1 MEDAE
6 KYRLEEK
13 AIFLEAEVGDQ
24 MIQLA
29 RYGLIAGAA
38 KTVITPDAEGT
49 FLIGPMQSSTGVND
63 ALWARALVLSD
74 SRNRIAI
81 LTLDY
86 LGFDF
91 AYNDILIQAASESS
105 GIPSGNIMINCS
117 HTHSAPIT
125 IPWGPWDRE
134 KDKPFHSFLPEKIA
148 EITKQASL
156 CLEPVRLRYRRE
168 STQVGF
174 NRRFFDGQSI
184 SMAPNPNGAIL
195 PWVDVLSIERMEG
208 KPVAVL
214 FSHAAHPVI
223 VHGAS
228 TLISADYPGFAVETL
243 MREHGKETVYMF
255 AQGCSANINGFPL
268 RSGIDAASGAGR
280 DLGLAVCR
288 ALKAM
293 GEEIPIE
300 NIQVESVEL
309 KLPLQDPPSVERCQE
324 MLEQEKD
331 AERQRAFSELLTTSQ
346 SVQPPSVLLP
356 IRAFGIGNF
365 CILGLA
371 HEMFAEYHHYINEV
385 SPFLY
390 NMVLAYTNGVECY
403 VGTKKD
409 YDLGGHGGYETAPM
423 GAAFLYQPR
432 LPLAP
437 QSEELIQNGLKRIL
451 DQLTA
456 G

>member
-1 MEDAE
+1 MKKQKDQIPQLS
-6 KYRLEEK
+6 KYEL
-13 AIFLEAEVGDQ
+13 VG
-24 MIQLA
+24 
-29 RYGLIAGAA
+29 GAA
-38 KTVITPDAEGT
+38 ETIITPDAEGT
-49 FLIGPMQSSTGVND
+49 FLIGPMQPSTGIND

-74 SRNRIAI
+74 GINQIAI
-81 LTLDY
+81 LTLDC

-105 GIPSGNIMINCS
+105 NIPAENIMINCS

-125 IPWGPWDRE
+125 IPWGPWDKE
-134 KDKPFHSFLPEKIA
+134 KDKPFHRFLPEKIA
-148 EITKQASL
+148 TITKQASL

-168 STQVGF
+168 TTQIGF
-174 NRRFFDGQSI
+174 NRRFFDGHSI

-195 PWVDVLSIERMEG
+195 PWVDVLSVERIEG

-243 MREHGKETVYMF
+243 IREQGEETVYMF

-268 RSGIDAASGAGR
+268 RGGIDAANGAGR

-288 ALKAM
+288 SIKAM
-293 GEEIPIE
+293 EEEISVE
-300 NIQVESVEL
+300 NIQIESMEL
-309 KLPLQDPPSVERCQE
+309 ELPLQDPPSVEVCQM
-324 MLEQEKD
+324 MLAQEKD
-331 AERQRAFSELLTTSQ
+331 ADRRRAFSELLINSQ
-346 SVQPPSVLLP
+346 SDQLPSVRFP
-356 IRAFGIGNF
+356 IRAFSIGSL

-385 SPFLY
+385 SPFPD

-403 VGTKKD
+403 VGTEKD
-409 YDLGGHGGYETAPM
+409 YNLGDRGGYETSSI

-432 LPLAP
+432 LPLSP
-437 QSEELIQNGLKRIL
+437 QSEELIQQGLKHLL
-451 DQLTA
+451 DQLVTR
-456 G
+456 

>member
-1 MEDAE
+1 M
-6 KYRLEEK
+6 KK
-13 AIFLEAEVGDQ
+13 QISQFSQ
-24 MIQLA
+24 
-29 RYGLIAGAA
+29 YGLVAGAA
-38 KTVITPDAEGT
+38 ETIITPDAEGT
-49 FLIGPMQSSTGVND
+49 FLIGPMQPSAGVND

-74 SRNRIAI
+74 GVNQIAL

-91 AYNDILIQAASESS
+91 AYNDILIQAASGSS
-105 GIPSGNIMINCS
+105 GIPTENIMINCS

-125 IPWGPWDRE
+125 MPWGPWDRE

-168 STQVGF
+168 ATQIGF
-174 NRRFFDGQSI
+174 NRRFFDGRSI
-184 SMAPNPNGAIL
+184 SMAPNPSGTIL
-195 PWVDVLSIERMEG
+195 PWVDVLSVERLEG

-223 VHGAS
+223 IHGAS

-243 MREHGKETVYMF
+243 IREQGREIVYMF
-255 AQGCSANINGFPL
+255 AQGCSADINGFPL
-268 RSGIDAASGAGR
+268 RGGIAAASSAGR

-293 GEEIPIE
+293 VEEVSVE
-300 NIQVESVEL
+300 NIQVRSMEL
-309 KLPLQDPPSVERCQE
+309 ELPLQDPPSVEVCQK
-324 MLEQEKD
+324 MLAQAKD
-331 AERQRAFSELLTTSQ
+331 ADRRRAFSELLITSRSTQ
-346 SVQPPSVLLP
+346 LPSVRFP
-356 IRAFGIGNF
+356 IRAFGIGNL

-371 HEMFAEYHHYINEV
+371 HEIFAEYHHYINEV
-385 SPFLY
+385 SPFLD

-403 VGTKKD
+403 VGTEKD
-409 YDLGGHGGYETAPM
+409 YDLGEHGGYETAPM
-423 GAAFLYQPR
+423 EAAFLYKNR
-432 LPLAP
+432 LPLSS
-437 QSEELIQNGLKRIL
+437 QSEELIRVSLKYFL
-451 DQLTA
+451 DQLVH